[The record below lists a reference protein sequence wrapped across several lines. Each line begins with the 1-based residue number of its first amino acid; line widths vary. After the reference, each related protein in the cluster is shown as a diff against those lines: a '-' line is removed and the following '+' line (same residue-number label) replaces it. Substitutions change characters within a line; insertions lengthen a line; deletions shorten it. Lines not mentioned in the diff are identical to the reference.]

1 MTNSEIL
8 TPHQKRAVLL
18 DDHLALTA
26 NAGSGK
32 TFVLSRKYLEA
43 AIKLDGKVSS
53 IAAIT
58 FTEKAASELYQKISE
73 LTEKEIEKSNDPER
87 IKVLEKIRRN
97 LVSAYISTIHS
108 FCIDILREFP
118 VEAGI
123 DANFT
128 PIDQSLA
135 NELLELSVEETIDEA
150 FNNPELSD
158 LVKNLIRYFSRKS
171 ILQRELINLIQDRK
185 NVEKLKE
192 KIYSKSEEE
201 IIHYFKNFFNNT
213 LSEIWNFY
221 EKDFLKAVKTIN
233 NKVLSDNPKSEY
245 SLNIKFI
252 VDEFEQDRNPFKLLQ
267 NLKPQIL
274 TNSGTVRKQKYLV
287 KDLGE
292 SVWQEVFLSKRFLM
306 N

>member
-1 MTNSEIL
+1 MTNSEML

-43 AIKLDGKVSS
+43 AIKLEGKVTS

-73 LTEKEIEKSNDPER
+73 LTEKEIEKSDDPVR

-135 NELLELSVEETIDEA
+135 NELLELAVEETIDEA

-171 ILQRELINLIQDRK
+171 ILQRELINLVQDRK
-185 NVEKLKE
+185 NVAKLKE
-192 KIYSKSEEE
+192 EIYSKSDDE
-201 IIHYFKNFFNNT
+201 IIQHFKNFFNNT
-213 LSEIWNFY
+213 LSEIWSFY
-221 EKDFLKAVKTIN
+221 EKRFFRSSKD
-233 NKVLSDNPKSEY
+233 D
-245 SLNIKFI
+245 
-252 VDEFEQDRNPFKLLQ
+252 
-267 NLKPQIL
+267 
-274 TNSGTVRKQKYLV
+274 KQ
-287 KDLGE
+287 
-292 SVWQEVFLSKRFLM
+292 
-306 N
+306 